1 MKNPGTKVNVC
12 ETNKLPLHNFIP
24 DITSL
29 SPRLELVV
37 GRGDLAKLIVT
48 ISRGARV
55 QLLEEVLMMF
65 RLDAVV
71 EYIITG
77 PPGTLAPL

>member
-1 MKNPGTKVNVC
+1 MMKNPGKKVDVC

-29 SPRLELVV
+29 SPRVELVV
-37 GRGDLAKLIVT
+37 GRGDLARLT
-48 ISRGARV
+48 ISRAARF

-65 RLDAVV
+65 RLDEVV